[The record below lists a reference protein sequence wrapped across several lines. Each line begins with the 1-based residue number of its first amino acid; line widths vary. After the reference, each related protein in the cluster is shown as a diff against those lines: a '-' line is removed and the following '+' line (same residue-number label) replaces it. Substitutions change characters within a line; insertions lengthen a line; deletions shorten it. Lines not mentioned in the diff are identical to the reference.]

1 MKIDEHVNNLVQT
14 VRRQTLIE
22 LRDNLWKQ
30 VEQMEK
36 VLRTADNFLF
46 CIYGPRS
53 EKFHNLYKNIV
64 RKQRTILQV
73 LDTIYKML

>member
-46 CIYGPRS
+46 CIYGPRN
-53 EKFHNLYKNIV
+53 EKFHNLYNNIV